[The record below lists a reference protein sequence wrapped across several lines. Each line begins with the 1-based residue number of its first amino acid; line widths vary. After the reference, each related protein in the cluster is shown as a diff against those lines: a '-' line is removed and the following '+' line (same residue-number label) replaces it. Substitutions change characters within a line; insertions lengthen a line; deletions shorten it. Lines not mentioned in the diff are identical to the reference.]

1 MKYLL
6 IPVIMSA
13 LVISC
18 VSKSDSRLLQAQNDS
33 LNRRKQDIT
42 HVIHWLASERTATYE
57 TNYSLPGIYHSA
69 YLAGWSTYS
78 IEEYEGKQM
87 ICVHWDNIA
96 QYVIKQL
103 EAEGVEYHTS
113 HIAGNWTIEY
123 SNKIFVPEIPDSIAE
138 ELPYDEA
145 ERRRTAGSQ
154 VSN

>member
-18 VSKSDSRLLQAQNDS
+18 VSKSDSGLVQAQNDS

-42 HVIHWLASERTATYE
+42 HVI
-57 TNYSLPGIYHSA
+57 
-69 YLAGWSTYS
+69 AG
-78 IEEYEGKQM
+78 
-87 ICVHWDNIA
+87 D
-96 QYVIKQL
+96 
-103 EAEGVEYHTS
+103 
-113 HIAGNWTIEY
+113 WTIEY